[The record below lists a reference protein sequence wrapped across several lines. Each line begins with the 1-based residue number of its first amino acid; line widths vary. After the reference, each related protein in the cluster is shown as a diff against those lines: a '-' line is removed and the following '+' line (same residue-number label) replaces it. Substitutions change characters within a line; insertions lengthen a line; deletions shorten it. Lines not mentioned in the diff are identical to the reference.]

1 MFKITLILSQGRTVI
16 SGKVSSKYRKSVDF
30 KKNLVKMWWVK
41 KKLIEVLHNNEKFS
55 SDEMGISTDLLW
67 CLPFFKSGPPKFLTG
82 FTGNTYLCSLFCL
95 LYLQISIV
103 HCLEI
108 SRLHELC
115 FISNVKFLKK
125 LSNRANLFW
134 SLKQHQENY

>member
-1 MFKITLILSQGRTVI
+1 MEKFLQSIEKVLISRKI
-16 SGKVSSKYRKSVDF
+16 SSKCDE
-30 KKNLVKMWWVK
+30 WK
-41 KKLIEVLHNNEKFS
+41 KKLIEVLHNNEKLS

-125 LSNRANLFW
+125 LSNRTSLFW
-134 SLKQHQENY
+134 NLKQQHQENYKATKTRQFDH